1 MTGMKTLA
9 ELHQMVSQV
18 VTDSLYL
25 YLCNGAII
33 KRQTSE
39 VVDSIDYRYNQICG
53 LYPSSIQSI
62 SNDRE
67 ELAASNRYRKI

>member
-1 MTGMKTLA
+1 MTGMKTLP

-39 VVDSIDYRYNQICG
+39 VVDSINYKYNQICG

-67 ELAASNRYRKI
+67 ELARISK

>member
-9 ELHQMVSQV
+9 ELHQAVSQV

-53 LYPSSIQSI
+53 LYPSSVDFI

-67 ELAASNRYRKI
+67 ELARRSK

>member
-9 ELHQMVSQV
+9 ELHQAVSQV

-39 VVDSIDYRYNQICG
+39 VIDNIDYRFNQICG
-53 LYPSSIQSI
+53 LYPCQVQSI

-67 ELAASNRYRKI
+67 ELARINK

>member
-1 MTGMKTLA
+1 MTRMNTLP

-18 VTDSLYL
+18 VTDNLYL

-33 KRQTSE
+33 KRKTSE
-39 VVDSIDYRYNQICG
+39 VIDSIDYRYNQICG
-53 LYPSSIQSI
+53 LYPSSVQSI

-67 ELAASNRYRKI
+67 ELAKGIL

>member
-1 MTGMKTLA
+1 MTGTKTLA
-9 ELHQMVSQV
+9 ELHQAVSQV
-18 VTDSLYL
+18 VTNSLYL

-53 LYPSSIQSI
+53 LYPSSVDFI

-67 ELAASNRYRKI
+67 ELARRSK